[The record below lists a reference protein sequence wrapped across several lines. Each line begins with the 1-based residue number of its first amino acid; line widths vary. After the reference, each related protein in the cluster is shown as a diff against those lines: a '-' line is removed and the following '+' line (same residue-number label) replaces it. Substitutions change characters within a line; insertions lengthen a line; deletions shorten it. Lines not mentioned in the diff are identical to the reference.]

1 MIGTMPDRRPG
12 EGRYAKL
19 EREQRWLV
27 PTVPERAGRGT
38 VIEDRYV
45 TGTRLRL
52 RRAEGTSGVLH
63 KLAQKVRPAEG
74 GGGPERVKITNLYLS
89 EDEAAV
95 LRQLPAA
102 VLRKHRWPV
111 RHDGRAYA
119 VDEHLGR
126 LAGLVLA
133 ETTLDEAEPRL
144 PLPPFALREVTDD
157 ERFSGGWL
165 AHASD
170 AEAAALLA
178 EVVEAP
184 GMPRG

>member
-27 PTVPERAGRGT
+27 PTVPERAGRGI

-111 RHDGRAYA
+111 RHECGDAPLRALYISPALGGPDPVWVCEESGRAVA
-119 VDEHLGR
+119 GLGELGR
-126 LAGLVLA
+126 
-133 ETTLDEAEPRL
+133 R
-144 PLPPFALREVTDD
+144 
-157 ERFSGGWL
+157 
-165 AHASD
+165 
-170 AEAAALLA
+170 
-178 EVVEAP
+178 AP
-184 GMPRG
+184 